1 MNLWIFSD
9 LHQDFGKFDLPIPN
23 NADVAIV
30 AGDVQND
37 DFLVALGNKMPTIF
51 VCGNHE
57 FYGHCYGER
66 LDELRSLPAEQLYV
80 MHNQEMTLGNVRF
93 VAATLWTDY
102 GGHNP
107 VAMNVARQSMNDHRR
122 IKWSKDPWM
131 RFRPEEA
138 AALHADSVRAIE
150 SVLSVPYDG
159 PTVVVT
165 HHAPSERSVAEKYR
179 GDVLNYAYFSDLN
192 WLIEKY
198 QPDLWVHG
206 HVHSS
211 FSYKIGN
218 TRVLCNPHGYPG
230 ENVNFIP
237 NLVVTI

>member
-9 LHQDFGKFDLPIPN
+9 LHHDFGKFDLPVPFA
-23 NADVAIV
+23 ADVAIA

-37 DFLVALGNKMPTIF
+37 ELLLKLGSTLPTIF
-51 VCGNHE
+51 VAGNHE
-57 FYGHCYGER
+57 FYGNCYEDR
-66 LDELRSLPAEQLYV
+66 MDELRSLGSEQLYV
-80 MHNQEMTLGNVRF
+80 MQNESVTLGNVRF

-102 GGHNP
+102 NRHDP
-107 VAMNVARQSMNDHRR
+107 IAMNLARGSMNDHRK
-122 IKWSKDPWM
+122 IKWSKQPWQ

-138 AALHADSVRAIE
+138 SALHADSVRAIE
-150 SVLSVPYDG
+150 SVLSAPHNG

-165 HHAPSERSVAEKYR
+165 HHAPSELSVAERYR

-192 WLIEKY
+192 WLIERY
-198 QPDLWVHG
+198 QPELWVHG

-211 FSYKIGN
+211 FDYSIGD

-230 ENVNFIP
+230 ENRLFNRS
-237 NLVVTI
+237 LVITV